1 MDDVIFEEF
10 KGTGNM
16 ELHLDRRLVDRRV
29 FPSIDSER
37 SGTRK
42 EELLMPREQ
51 LNKVWILRKI
61 LSQMSTVEAMELLI
75 DKIGKAKTNEDFL
88 RLMQNPGA

>member
-1 MDDVIFEEF
+1 
-10 KGTGNM
+10 M
-16 ELHLDRRLVDRRV
+16 EIHLDRKLTDRRV
-29 FPSIDSER
+29 FPSIDLER

-42 EELLMPREQ
+42 EELLMPKDQ

-75 DKIGKAKTNEDFL
+75 DKLSKTRANEEFL
-88 RLMQNPGA
+88 MMMQQPSN